1 MARFVAT
8 FDSALPPQD
17 AFAYLADVERFVEWD
32 PSVVRST
39 LVAGSAPGADASY
52 DVEVKNGPRTMTL
65 RYRTTVWDPPQRFV
79 LHAETRWLQSLDEI
93 RVEPRDGGSR
103 VTYDASLTLKGIGR
117 VFDPALGVVF
127 RRIGDRAV
135 PGLRRALHAESVA
148 P

>member
-8 FDSALPPQD
+8 LDSALPTQE

-39 LVAGSAPGADASY
+39 RVEGSAPGAGASY
-52 DVEVKNGPRTMTL
+52 DVEVKNGPRTVTL
-65 RYRTTVWDPPQRFV
+65 RYRTTEWDPPRRM
-79 LHAETRWLQSLDEI
+79 LLRAETRWLVSLDEI
-93 RVEPRDGGSR
+93 RVEPRAGGSR

-117 VFDPALGVVF
+117 LFDPALGVVF

-135 PGLRRALHAESVA
+135 PGLRRGLHAEGVA
-148 P
+148 S